1 MLEDLIQPLDDV
13 GRKQRKFVLGE
24 MSRCIVVSRNGQH
37 PADRLTGKLQ
47 NRDPLDSDGYEML
60 EAAGRNNKDVYRL
73 RNSIRKRRACRS
85 RSSSPRFLTNW
96 QARQRDRLAAATPEI
111 VPHARILPVAVH
123 KGVDVFQLD
132 ARHSSQL
139 L

>member
-60 EAAGRNNKDVYRL
+60 EAAGRNNKVFIAFGTLYASDGHVG
-73 RNSIRKRRACRS
+73 
-85 RSSSPRFLTNW
+85 
-96 QARQRDRLAAATPEI
+96 QD
-111 VPHARILPVAVH
+111 LPLH
-123 KGVDVFQLD
+123 GF
-132 ARHSSQL
+132 
-139 L
+139 